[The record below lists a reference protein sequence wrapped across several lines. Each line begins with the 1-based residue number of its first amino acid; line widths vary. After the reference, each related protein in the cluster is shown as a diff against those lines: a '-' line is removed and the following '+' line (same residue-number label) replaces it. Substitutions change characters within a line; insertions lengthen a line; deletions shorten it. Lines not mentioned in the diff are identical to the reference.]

1 MRINSTEL
9 LKKADFK
16 IKSSI
21 TDNVRRKV
29 YHVKYDG
36 GYRDKKIQMGIYA
49 Q

>member
-1 MRINSTEL
+1 ML
-9 LKKADFK
+9 FK

-21 TDNVRRKV
+21 TDNVRRRRL

-36 GYRDKKIQMGIYA
+36 GYRDKKIQMGIYT